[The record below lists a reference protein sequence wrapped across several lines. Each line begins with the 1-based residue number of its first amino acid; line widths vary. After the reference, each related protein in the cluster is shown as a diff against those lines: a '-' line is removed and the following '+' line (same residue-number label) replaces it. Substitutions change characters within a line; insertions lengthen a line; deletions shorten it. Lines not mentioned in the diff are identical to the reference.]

1 MFQRFYPDEA
11 ESQASFFS
19 QKVLSYGKDVSAAQ
33 VQGLFLMY
41 KHSPDQALYS
51 INIKSLP
58 KMLMVFLYIFLFKG
72 KTTKD
77 NKDLL

>member
-1 MFQRFYPDEA
+1 MKELINYTTTHQLEKMFQRFYPDEA

-41 KHSPDQALYS
+41 KHSPDQAL
-51 INIKSLP
+51 NNLH
-58 KMLMVFLYIFLFKG
+58 FLW
-72 KTTKD
+72 TS
-77 NKDLL
+77 